1 MELTTITSRTFN
13 QDASGAKRAAQNGPV
28 FITDRGKPAH
38 VLLSIEAYRR
48 LTGQRDTIED
58 LRKRL
63 DRAEDRILALSA
75 PAAEPMRQ
83 GRTGS
88 DGARPSTLAAA
99 EAERD
104 RLQGVVQ
111 SLSAPQARPRRWWPF

>member
-48 LTGQRDTIED
+48 ITGQRESIIDLLADTE
-58 LRKRL
+58 
-63 DRAEDRILALSA
+63 
-75 PAAEPMRQ
+75 AAEV
-83 GRTGS
+83 S
-88 DGARPSTLAAA
+88 FEPSRLSGLAKPV
-99 EAERD
+99 D
-104 RLQGVVQ
+104 
-111 SLSAPQARPRRWWPF
+111 LS